1 MARLLTP
8 FTLSNSR
15 PASTSRNGG
24 LEEALSSM
32 LSDFWGNSWEGAS
45 DLAPSITSP
54 RVDIWEEE
62 NAFKMEADLPGVSE
76 KDVDVTVHDG
86 MLTVKATTES
96 SKTEGDEGKTFYRRE
111 RSTTSFERH
120 ISLPEGINEE
130 QVDASLKNGVLTVTL
145 PKSEDAKPK
154 TRKIS
159 VKSS

>member
-8 FTLSNSR
+8 FSFSTPSQSNGTR
-15 PASTSRNGG
+15 RAS
-24 LEEALSSM
+24 LDDALTSM
-32 LSDFWGNSWEGAS
+32 LSDFWGESS
-45 DLAPSITSP
+45 DWTPSTLSP
-54 RVDIWEEE
+54 KIDIWEEE
-62 NAFKMEADLPGVSE
+62 DAFKMEADLPGVSE

-96 SKTEGDEGKTFYRRE
+96 SKTEGEEGKTFYRRE

-130 QVDASLKNGVLTVTL
+130 KVDASLKNGVLTVTL

-154 TRKIS
+154 MRKIS
-159 VKSS
+159 VKSK